1 MQAGGDRTIGVK
13 ELDYVKIGQ
22 RIREARSKLGLQQA
36 EVAYRTGLT
45 TSHMSHVETGQT
57 KVALPTIVKIANA
70 LSVSV
75 DELLFDSI
83 EQVKPVYDKWI
94 AQELEDCDAAELQA
108 FLEIIRS
115 SKTVIRKRRKVDTT
129 V

>member
-1 MQAGGDRTIGVK
+1 MGVN